1 MEDFLISKKILDNS
15 KVVKIKDELKK
26 EITLAWNIADKE
38 SSIQPTLDCEVNDV
52 YSLIF
57 F

>member
-1 MEDFLISKKILDNS
+1 MRILISKKRLFDNS

-38 SSIQPTLDCEVNDV
+38 SDSPFSQH
-52 YSLIF
+52 
-57 F
+57 